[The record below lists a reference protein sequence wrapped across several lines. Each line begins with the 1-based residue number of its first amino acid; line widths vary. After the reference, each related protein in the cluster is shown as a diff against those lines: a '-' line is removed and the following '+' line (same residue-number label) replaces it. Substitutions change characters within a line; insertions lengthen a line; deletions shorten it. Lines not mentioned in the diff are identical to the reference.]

1 MKHYITTAIDY
12 VNGSPHLGHAL
23 EKVQADVLARY
34 HREKLGADNVYFLT
48 GSDEHGTKLERA
60 AKEAGKSPQ
69 GFADENVQRFIAL
82 KDALNLS
89 WDQYIR
95 TTDQEKH
102 WPGVIALWKKLEE
115 AGDLYKKKYGG
126 YYCVGC
132 EAFKTERE
140 IADGHCVLH
149 PTLKLEWVEE
159 ENWFFRLSKYQD
171 QLLKHFEAHPNF
183 VQPEHRRKEILN
195 VIKDGLED
203 VSFSRPKTSLS
214 WGIPVPGDDS
224 QVMYVWC
231 DALTNYIS
239 AIGYGRDEE
248 TFKEWWPADVH
259 VIGKDI
265 LRFHA
270 AIWPA
275 MLLSAGL
282 ELPNQ
287 IFAHGF
293 IHTAEGH
300 LSKSAGNVVDPF
312 ELAEKYGTDALRYYL
327 LYEIPSGGDGEFSI
341 ERFKSIYSADLS
353 NGIGNTVQRVAV
365 LLEKQSI
372 NPVQYTPQLW
382 ERWEK
387 LMEERN
393 FHECLLTLWES
404 SVSSVSHVNVRI
416 EQEKPWELIGRED
429 EESKQRYSQT
439 LTFCVLALLETAYYL
454 RPFLPE
460 TSEKIEAIF
469 TAEAIKAPLEPLFP
483 RLDR

>member
-1 MKHYITTAIDY
+1 MNKYYITTAIDY

-34 HREKLGADNVYFLT
+34 HREKPGADNVYFLT

-69 GFADENVQRFIAL
+69 EFADENVQRFIAL

-159 ENWFFRLSKYQD
+159 ENWFFRLSQYQEP
-171 QLLKHFEAHPNF
+171 LLKHFETRPDF
-183 VQPEHRRKEILN
+183 VRPEHRRKEILN

-300 LSKSAGNVVDPF
+300 LSKSAGNIVDPF
-312 ELAEKYGTDALRYYL
+312 ELVEKYGTDALRYYL
-327 LYEIPSGGDGEFSI
+327 LSEIPGGEDGLFST
-341 ERFKSIYSADLS
+341 ERFHAVYQANLA
-353 NGIGNTVQRVAV
+353 NGLGNLVQRVASLIDQKAGGKV
-365 LLEKQSI
+365 DPSLARTISQANGE
-372 NPVQYTPQLW
+372 N
-382 ERWEK
+382 
-387 LMEERN
+387 
-393 FHECLLTLWES
+393 
-404 SVSSVSHVNVRI
+404 I
-416 EQEKPWELIGRED
+416 EQYKIHNYLTQIQAVIQVLDRDIDQKRPWELPAGDAKLSERLSFYHKQLLGLAED
-429 EESKQRYSQT
+429 LK
-439 LTFCVLALLETAYYL
+439 
-454 RPFLPE
+454 PIIPE

-469 TAEAIKAPLEPLFP
+469 TAETIQAPAEPLFP